1 MLGGV
6 VASCLILLV
15 VGITVVGI
23 SPTPPLPARAGT
35 LAAIAG
41 LVVAAL
47 WLRRRDRR
55 NYERALAHEAAGR
68 AVAEDRLVIAR
79 ELHDAVSRSLGAITV
94 RAAVAQRLA
103 TDPDGLRGALHEAEE
118 ASREATDGLRRMLAV
133 LRVDRAGA
141 AGADGV
147 ASLEPAL
154 AGAVARARRTACR
167 SRSTV
172 AADSGRLRSWR
183 RPSGSWTRRWPIPSA
198 MPAPRAPASR
208 LWHWPRRRAP
218 EAGPTRARVALRRE
232 RARLRV
238 AVDDDGP
245 APGWEPRPGAGQGLR
260 GLRERVG
267 ALGGTLTAGPVR
279 RAPVGDAGGAGESAR
294 TGFVVEAVRHC
305 RRRGP
310 TGTWRLPRAGGR
322 GAAMDERAA
331 SRLPSRPPGRLPSC
345 LPNRP

>member
-1 MLGGV
+1 MPAPAVSSRRSMLGGL

-103 TDPDGLRGALHEAEE
+103 TDPDGLRGALHDAEE
-118 ASREATDGLRRMLAV
+118 ASHEATDGLRRMLAV

-154 AGAVARARRTACR
+154 AGAVARARRTGV
-167 SRSTV
+167 SVTV
-172 AADSGRLRSWR
+172 DGGRGF
-183 RPSGSWTRRWPIPSA
+183 RPPPVVETAIRVVDEALANTVR
-198 MPAPRAPASR
+198 
-208 LWHWPRRRAP
+208 H
-218 EAGPTRARVALRRE
+218 AGPTRARVAL
-232 RARLRV
+232 V
-238 AVDDDGP
+238 AL
-245 APGWEPRPGAGQGLR
+245 AS
-260 GLRERVG
+260 
-267 ALGGTLTAGPVR
+267 TAG
-279 RAPVGDAGGAGESAR
+279 S
-294 TGFVVEAVRHC
+294 
-305 RRRGP
+305 
-310 TGTWRLPRAGGR
+310 
-322 GAAMDERAA
+322 
-331 SRLPSRPPGRLPSC
+331 
-345 LPNRP
+345 

>member
-103 TDPDGLRGALHEAEE
+103 TDPDGLRGALHEA
-118 ASREATDGLRRMLAV
+118 TDGLRRMLAV
-133 LRVDRAGA
+133 LRADRAGA

-154 AGAVARARRTACR
+154 AGAVARARRTGV
-167 SRSTV
+167 SVTV
-172 AADSGRLRSWR
+172 DGGRGF
-183 RPSGSWTRRWPIPSA
+183 RPPPVVETAIRVVDEALANTVR
-198 MPAPRAPASR
+198 
-208 LWHWPRRRAP
+208 H
-218 EAGPTRARVALRRE
+218 AGPTRARVAL
-232 RARLRV
+232 V
-238 AVDDDGP
+238 AL
-245 APGWEPRPGAGQGLR
+245 AS
-260 GLRERVG
+260 
-267 ALGGTLTAGPVR
+267 TAG
-279 RAPVGDAGGAGESAR
+279 S
-294 TGFVVEAVRHC
+294 
-305 RRRGP
+305 
-310 TGTWRLPRAGGR
+310 
-322 GAAMDERAA
+322 
-331 SRLPSRPPGRLPSC
+331 
-345 LPNRP
+345 